1 MGTQRKSFQQLLP
14 MHRSELRIE
23 VASGLTVAELRNSI
37 VAELKLSQFLR
48 HGGKLKL
55 MRNAKELPDGLKLK
69 RLSSPREVACAHKL
83 GKLVIDM
90 IKVPLSFKT
99 RGGAHPVRLPGVYR
113 NMGTVGGDDYRVLK
127 KVEWETEPCAH
138 AKGHVAVVC
147 YAARTRHAGEAK
159 AVV

>member
-1 MGTQRKSFQQLLP
+1 
-14 MHRSELRIE
+14 MHGSELRIE

-69 RLSSPREVACAHKL
+69 RLSSPREVACAPK

-99 RGGAHPVRLPGVYR
+99 RGGAHPVRLPGVYL
-113 NMGTVGGDDYRVLK
+113 GTVGGDDYLVFFS
-127 KVEWETEPCAH
+127 
-138 AKGHVAVVC
+138 
-147 YAARTRHAGEAK
+147 
-159 AVV
+159 